1 MDLAKAF
8 NKFSGREV
16 SVTETNENYKG
27 RSYTRA
33 EIADNDATIS
43 EIRAAAAAMGLKV
56 RVWLPGTMGTMDY
69 RTDRLNVNV
78 AKGNDN
84 KYRVQSNFRI
94 G

>member
-16 SVTETNENYKG
+16 TVTETSENHNG

-33 EIADNDATIS
+33 EITGNDATIS
-43 EIRAAAAAMGLKV
+43 EIRAEAAAMGLEL
-56 RVWLPGTMGTMDY
+56 RVWLPNSMGTMDY
-69 RTDRLNVNV
+69 RTNRLNIKI
-78 AKGNDN
+78 AKEDDG
-84 KYRVQSNFRI
+84 KYRIQNSFNI